1 MNKENHKSKTFVFFG
16 IAGSGKGTQIELL
29 EKYLK
34 NSNPS
39 LDITLAYPGSEFRKL
54 TSSGSYTGELVKEKL
69 EGGFLQPDFITI
81 SLFSK
86 ILTENLSKD
95 NILIADGYPRTI
107 GQSQALE
114 SAMDFYSRSN
124 ISIIYIKLS
133 KEEASKRM
141 KLRGRSDDTDIGIA
155 QRFDEYVNNIL
166 PAMNYF
172 KDKEG
177 YEIYTVNG
185 EQSVEDVHKELISK
199 LEI

>member
-29 EKYLK
+29 EKFLK